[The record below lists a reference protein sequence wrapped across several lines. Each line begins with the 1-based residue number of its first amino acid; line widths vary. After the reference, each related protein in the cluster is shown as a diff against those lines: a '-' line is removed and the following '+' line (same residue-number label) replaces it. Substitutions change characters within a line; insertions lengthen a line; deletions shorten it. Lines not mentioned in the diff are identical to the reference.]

1 MKKSN
6 PAAAQQSHRLP
17 AGGKISD
24 PGSKSSGGPGTINT
38 GNPSV
43 PAMDPSGFAG
53 GSHTELSRNQ
63 SNQPVMKP
71 VDATTPVP
79 PGYAQVQP
87 SAQQPDESAY

>member
-6 PAAAQQSHRLP
+6 PAAAQQSHKLP
-17 AGGKISD
+17 VGGKIND
-24 PGSKSSGGPGTINT
+24 PGSKSSGGGTIDT

-53 GSHTELSRNQ
+53 GSHTDLSRNQ
-63 SNQPVMKP
+63 SNEPVMKP

-87 SAQQPDESAY
+87 SAKQPDESAY